1 MRGEGWTQVFG
12 GQVDDFQ
19 KPHLFAFNQNLEDGR
34 IFEEATN
41 DTAMIGRYVLVASFR
56 IGLLHH
62 CRQFGEFL
70 KDVYIDNRG

>member
-1 MRGEGWTQVFG
+1 MPGEAGPQVFG
-12 GQVDDFQ
+12 GQIDDFR
-19 KPHLFAFNQNLEDGR
+19 KPHVVTFNQNLEDGR